1 MNGAEKLSADSSQEW
16 QSLEAY
22 AKDHPLE
29 EAPNNSETEAESQKS
44 PDSSEQETS
53 EDPVFKGTEEPIPE
67 LSTSEEDPV
76 FKGTEEPI
84 PELSIPDFG
93 SRERYI
99 KWSAYVIPDVPKQER
114 QVFLEKFGGT
124 NVYEDPDY
132 IELVKNIPSDHPDV
146 FNPSIESI
154 RETTEP
160 FLELIRQDTEGLI
173 NIAQKLE
180 SDQANQESL
189 ELAVAFFCEKFG
201 VESAPTIGHFAEDEE
216 RDGCQGDYNQYSNH
230 IRIRQLDSPGN
241 LDAYIDTLAHEVWHA
256 HQAEYE
262 TEHCDDGNDYDEL
275 ANKYRLNHVH
285 SQKSS
290 VDYDAYRNQ
299 LVEKEA
305 FYIGDEV
312 ADIYRHAYLSAHPE
326 KVKLLHKKYLA
337 WVWTK
342 YNPKQDGIDYKML
355 IVAHND
361 FKRNGKRRGKLS
373 RKINN
378 ILFGR

>member
-1 MNGAEKLSADSSQEW
+1 MNGAEKLSADKNQEW
-16 QSLEAY
+16 QSLETY
-22 AKDHPLE
+22 AKDHPFE
-29 EAPNNSETEAESQKS
+29 EAPSNTETEAESQNT
-44 PDSSEQETS
+44 PDSSEQET
-53 EDPVFKGTEEPIPE
+53 F
-67 LSTSEEDPV
+67 EDPV

-84 PELSIPDFG
+84 PELSIPGFG

-99 KWSAYVIPDVPKQER
+99 KWSAFVIPDVTKEEI

-124 NVYEDPDY
+124 DVHKDLDY

-154 RETTEP
+154 KETTEP

-180 SDQANQESL
+180 SSEANQESL
-189 ELAVAFFCEKFG
+189 ELAVAFFCEKFD
-201 VESAPTIGHFAEDEE
+201 VKSAPTIGHFAEDEE
-216 RDGCQGDYNQYSNH
+216 RDGCQGTYNKYSNH

-262 TEHCDDGNDYDEL
+262 TEHCYDDDEL
-275 ANKYRLNHVH
+275 ANKYQLNDIYP
-285 SQKSS
+285 QKSS

-326 KVKLLHKKYLA
+326 EVKLLHKKYLA

-342 YNPKQDGIDYKML
+342 YNPKQDGIDYKTL
-355 IVAHND
+355 IVAHHD

-373 RKINN
+373 QKINN